1 MSKLERIEGDYYAT
15 PAWATELILD
25 ELWLPTNARI
35 LDPSAGEGAI
45 LDVAAARGFTTCGY
59 EIDGIR
65 AGNCRNRHS
74 TIQCDALGPA
84 PWCHASAIVGNPPFS
99 KALEFAEKAAQ
110 WAEAHGT
117 VAALLLRLAF
127 AESKSRVEF
136 HRSYPS
142 ALRVLSERPRF
153 RVDTR
158 GTDSSAYAWFVWDRR
173 YQPMVEGWRVLA
185 RKEGAQCK
193 G

>member
-1 MSKLERIEGDYYAT
+1 MSKLERIAGDYYAT

-25 ELWLPTNARI
+25 ELWLPTQALI

-45 LDVAAARGFTTCGY
+45 LDVAEARGFQAVGY
-59 EIDGIR
+59 ELDAER
-65 AGNCRNRHS
+65 ARVCGAKRP
-74 TIQCDALGPA
+74 TIQCDALGPE

-153 RVDTR
+153 RADTS

-173 YQPMVEGWRVLA
+173 YEVKVEGWSVLA
-185 RKEGAQCK
+185 RKEGAKCK

>member
-1 MSKLERIEGDYYAT
+1 MRLARIDGDYYAT

-25 ELWLPTNARI
+25 ELYLPNGSLV

-45 LDVAAARGFTTCGY
+45 LDVAARYGHSTIGY
-59 EIDGIR
+59 ELDGVR
-65 AGNCRNRHS
+65 AGNCRNKHS
-74 TIQCDALGPA
+74 TIQCDALGPDA
-84 PWCHASAIVGNPPFS
+84 WCYASAIVGNPPFS
-99 KALEFAEKAAQ
+99 LAQEFAEKAAQ
-110 WAEAHGT
+110 WAEANGS

-127 AESKSRVEF
+127 AESKARVEF

-153 RVDTR
+153 RTDTR

-173 YQPMVEGWRVLA
+173 YQPMVEGWRVLS
-185 RKEGAQCK
+185 RKEDVCK

>member
-1 MSKLERIEGDYYAT
+1 VKRERIAGDYYAT

-45 LDVAAARGFTTCGY
+45 LDVAAAQGFATIGY
-59 EIDGIR
+59 ELDAER
-65 AGNCRNRHS
+65 ARVCGAKHP
-74 TIQCDALGPA
+74 TIQCDALGPET
-84 PWCHASAIVGNPPFS
+84 WCHASAIVGNPPFG
-99 KALEFAEKAAQ
+99 KAQEFAEKAAQ

-173 YQPMVEGWRVLA
+173 YEVKVEGWRVLA